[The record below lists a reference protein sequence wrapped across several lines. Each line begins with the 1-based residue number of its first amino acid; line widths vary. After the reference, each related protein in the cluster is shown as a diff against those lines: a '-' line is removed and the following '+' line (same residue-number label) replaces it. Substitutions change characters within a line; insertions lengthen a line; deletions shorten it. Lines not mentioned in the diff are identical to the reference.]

1 MPSSAAF
8 SASDEE
14 RQPLKESIATTTFFI
29 TYRFKCDKYIEKRE
43 VYVPLQSFFQ
53 EHFKRIGIMV
63 QNQEQPVG
71 KITFS
76 ILIALSLSH
85 CLNDL
90 LQSVLSASYPLFKDD
105 LGLSFAQI
113 GLITLVY
120 QLSASVFQPITGI
133 FFDKHPVAWSLPIG
147 MSFTLIGLINLAFSD
162 NLYWIL
168 ASVFLIG
175 IGSSVLHPEASR
187 ITFLASGGKRGLA
200 QSLFQ
205 VGGNFGGSLG
215 PLLVALLVAPYG
227 RQHLIVFAFVALAAI
242 GVMYPICKW
251 YKSYLNRM
259 KAQTVSVRKPVHLPL
274 PMDKTA
280 LSIAILLILI
290 FSKYIYMASL
300 TSYYTFYLI
309 HKFNVS
315 VQDSQLY
322 LFIFLVAT
330 AIGTL
335 IGGPVGDRIGRKYV
349 IWASILGAAPFSLLM
364 PHANL
369 LWTII
374 LSFCVGLM
382 LSSAFPA
389 ILLYAQELLP
399 TKLGLISGLFFGFA
413 FGVAGVASAV
423 LGNLADKTSIEY
435 VYNIC
440 AYMPLLGL
448 VTFFLP
454 NLKKQKIQV

>member
-1 MPSSAAF
+1 M
-8 SASDEE
+8 
-14 RQPLKESIATTTFFI
+14 
-29 TYRFKCDKYIEKRE
+29 
-43 VYVPLQSFFQ
+43 
-53 EHFKRIGIMV
+53 
-63 QNQEQPVG
+63 
-71 KITFS
+71 
-76 ILIALSLSH
+76 
-85 CLNDL
+85 
-90 LQSVLSASYPLFKDD
+90 
-105 LGLSFAQI
+105 
-113 GLITLVY
+113 
-120 QLSASVFQPITGI
+120 
-133 FFDKHPVAWSLPIG
+133 
-147 MSFTLIGLINLAFSD
+147 
-162 NLYWIL
+162 
-168 ASVFLIG
+168 
-175 IGSSVLHPEASR
+175 
-187 ITFLASGGKRGLA
+187 
-200 QSLFQ
+200 
-205 VGGNFGGSLG
+205 
-215 PLLVALLVAPYG
+215 APYG
-227 RQHLIVFAFVALAAI
+227 RTHIALFSILAFVAIL
-242 GVMYPICKW
+242 VMIPICRW
-251 YKSYLNRM
+251 YKAYLSRVKWQKKSGETHVEM
-259 KAQTVSVRKPVHLPL
+259 PLSLGKTVF
-274 PMDKTA
+274 
-280 LSIAILLILI
+280 SISILLTLI

-309 HKFNVS
+309 HKFNVT
-315 VQDSQLY
+315 VQESQLY

-335 IGGPVGDRIGRKYV
+335 IGGPVGDRVGRKYV

-369 LWTII
+369 VWTII

-454 NLKKQKIQV
+454 NLKKQKI

>member
-1 MPSSAAF
+1 M
-8 SASDEE
+8 
-14 RQPLKESIATTTFFI
+14 
-29 TYRFKCDKYIEKRE
+29 
-43 VYVPLQSFFQ
+43 
-53 EHFKRIGIMV
+53 
-63 QNQEQPVG
+63 
-71 KITFS
+71 
-76 ILIALSLSH
+76 
-85 CLNDL
+85 
-90 LQSVLSASYPLFKDD
+90 
-105 LGLSFAQI
+105 
-113 GLITLVY
+113 
-120 QLSASVFQPITGI
+120 
-133 FFDKHPVAWSLPIG
+133 
-147 MSFTLIGLINLAFSD
+147 IGLINLAFSD

-168 ASVFLIG
+168 LSVFLIG

-215 PLLVALLVAPYG
+215 PLLVAPYG
-227 RQHLIVFAFVALAAI
+227 RQHLLIFAFVALAAI
-242 GVMYPICKW
+242 AVMYPICKW

-259 KAQTVSVRKPVHLPL
+259 KAQTVSIRKPVHLPL

-280 LSIAILLILI
+280 ISIGILLILI

-309 HKFNVS
+309 HKFNVT
-315 VQDSQLY
+315 VQESQLY

-335 IGGPVGDRIGRKYV
+335 IGGPVGDRVGRKYV

-369 LWTII
+369 VWTII

-454 NLKKQKIQV
+454 NLKKQKI

>member
-1 MPSSAAF
+1 
-8 SASDEE
+8 
-14 RQPLKESIATTTFFI
+14 
-29 TYRFKCDKYIEKRE
+29 
-43 VYVPLQSFFQ
+43 
-53 EHFKRIGIMV
+53 MV

-71 KITFS
+71 RITFS

-90 LQSVLSASYPLFKDD
+90 LQSVISAAYPLFKDD
-105 LGLSFAQI
+105 LGLNFAQI

-133 FFDKHPVAWSLPIG
+133 IFDKHPVAWSLPIG
-147 MSFTLIGLINLAFSD
+147 MSFTMIGMINLAFSN
-162 NLYWIL
+162 NLYWMLI
-168 ASVFLIG
+168 SVFLIG

-187 ITFLASGGKRGLA
+187 ITFLASSGKRGLA

-205 VGGNFGGSLG
+205 VGGNLGGSLG

-227 RQHLIVFAFVALAAI
+227 REHLAVFALFALAAI

-259 KAQTVSVRKPVHLPL
+259 KEQKATVKKAVHLPL

-280 LSIAILLILI
+280 LSIGILLILI

-309 HKFNVS
+309 HKFNVT
-315 VQDSQLY
+315 VQESQLY

-335 IGGPVGDRIGRKYV
+335 LGGPIGDRVGRKYV

-364 PHANL
+364 PHATL
-369 LWTII
+369 AWTII

-413 FGVAGVASAV
+413 FGVAGIASAV
-423 LGNLADKTSIEY
+423 LGNMADKFGIES
-435 VYNIC
+435 VYNVC

>member
-1 MPSSAAF
+1 
-8 SASDEE
+8 
-14 RQPLKESIATTTFFI
+14 
-29 TYRFKCDKYIEKRE
+29 
-43 VYVPLQSFFQ
+43 
-53 EHFKRIGIMV
+53 MV

-71 KITFS
+71 RITFS

-90 LQSVLSASYPLFKDD
+90 LQSVISAAYPLFKDD
-105 LGLSFAQI
+105 LGLNFAQI

-133 FFDKHPVAWSLPIG
+133 IFDKHPVAWSLPIG
-147 MSFTLIGLINLAFSD
+147 MSFTMIGMINLAFSN
-162 NLYWIL
+162 NLYWML
-168 ASVFLIG
+168 VSVFLIG

-205 VGGNFGGSLG
+205 VGGNLGGSLG

-227 RQHLIVFAFVALAAI
+227 REHLAVFTLFALAAI
-242 GVMYPICKW
+242 GVMSPICKW

-259 KAQTVSVRKPVHLPL
+259 KEQKATVKKAVHLPL

-280 LSIAILLILI
+280 LSIGILLILI

-309 HKFNVS
+309 HKFNVT
-315 VQDSQLY
+315 VQESQLY

-335 IGGPVGDRIGRKYV
+335 LGGPIGDRVGRKYV

-364 PHANL
+364 PHATL
-369 LWTII
+369 AWTII

-413 FGVAGVASAV
+413 FGVAGIASAV
-423 LGNLADKTSIEY
+423 LGNMADKFGIET
-435 VYNIC
+435 VYNVC

>member
-1 MPSSAAF
+1 M
-8 SASDEE
+8 
-14 RQPLKESIATTTFFI
+14 KNTGT
-29 TYRFKCDKYIEKRE
+29 
-43 VYVPLQSFFQ
+43 
-53 EHFKRIGIMV
+53 
-63 QNQEQPVG
+63 EQPAV

-76 ILIALSLSH
+76 ILIILSLSH
-85 CLNDL
+85 FFNDL
-90 LQSVLSASYPLFKDD
+90 LQSVIAASYPLFKED
-105 LGLSFAQI
+105 LALSFAQI

-120 QLSASVFQPITGI
+120 QLSASVFQPLTGLL
-133 FFDKHPVAWSLPIG
+133 FDKHPLAWSLPLG
-147 MSFTLIGLINLAFSD
+147 MSFTMAGLLNLAYATT
-162 NLYWIL
+162 LHWVL
-168 ASVFLIG
+168 LSVFLVG

-205 VGGNFGGSLG
+205 VGGNLGGSLG

-227 RQHLIVFAFVALAAI
+227 RHNIVLFAVLALVAI
-242 GVMYPICKW
+242 GAMFPICKW

-259 KAQTVSVRKPVHLPL
+259 KGRRKVAVGGSVEMPLSRNMTVF
-274 PMDKTA
+274 
-280 LSIAILLILI
+280 SISILLVLI

-309 HKFNVS
+309 HKFGVS
-315 VQDSQLY
+315 VQTSQLY
-322 LFIFLVAT
+322 LFVFLLAT

-335 IGGPVGDRIGRKYV
+335 IGGPVGDRVGRKYV
-349 IWASILGAAPFSLLM
+349 IWASILGAAPFSMLM
-364 PHANL
+364 PHATL
-369 LWTII
+369 GWTVV

-413 FGVAGVASAV
+413 FGVAGIASAV
-423 LGNLADKTSIEY
+423 LGNMADHFGIEA
-435 VYNIC
+435 VYNVC

-448 VTFFLP
+448 VTYFLP
-454 NLKKQKIQV
+454 DLNKIRLKSGIICHK